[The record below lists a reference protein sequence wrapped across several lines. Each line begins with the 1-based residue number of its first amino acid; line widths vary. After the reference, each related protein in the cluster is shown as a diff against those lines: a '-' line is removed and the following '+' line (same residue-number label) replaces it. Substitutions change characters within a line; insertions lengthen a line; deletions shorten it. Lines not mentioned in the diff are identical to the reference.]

1 MSGSGAWARNDLDDM
16 VAAPPRPASLSISN
30 STSTNTASTVK
41 VWVYKSQTSSGIF
54 NGNPG
59 RLNHRLL
66 FTVNILNTVL
76 SPTSDST
83 LSPTV
88 KESLTESIDRDTK
101 SYLNDDPTNF
111 TYEQFTVRVI

>member
-1 MSGSGAWARNDLDDM
+1 M
-16 VAAPPRPASLSISN
+16 
-30 STSTNTASTVK
+30 T
-41 VWVYKSQTSSGIF
+41 Q
-54 NGNPG
+54 
-59 RLNHRLL
+59 RLL